1 MFPVQT
7 SMREIVLCATAFS
20 LSMLLADVGL
30 YPDPDVDIELRKYS
44 LMDCESLSHRNYA
57 VEDESSLYQAV
68 YRAAAE
74 CTFRGHHPSGPIT
87 EN

>member
-1 MFPVQT
+1 
-7 SMREIVLCATAFS
+7 
-20 LSMLLADVGL
+20 
-30 YPDPDVDIELRKYS
+30 
-44 LMDCESLSHRNYA
+44 MDCESLSHRNYA